1 MSTAI
6 IKKLALYTILL
17 FFFPSLSFFLS
28 FFSMPSLFDLALRK
42 PRLLKFYSPFNYSEF
57 YSSLFFLYFYLSLN
71 SIYFDSSANG
81 VIFELRDSPVS
92 SRVPSGRISFE

>member
-1 MSTAI
+1 
-6 IKKLALYTILL
+6 
-17 FFFPSLSFFLS
+17 
-28 FFSMPSLFDLALRK
+28 MPSLFDLALRK